1 MITSE
6 HDNMARSRRKK
17 VGPIRKWWRSNRQ
30 IHFGFYTLST
40 IFFTSLILFS
50 LIFVFFMDGVQNLQS
65 EGREN
70 LIPLVWIALLGGA
83 VALFFVAPEFFFFM
97 GQKQLLEDI
106 LNLDSR
112 PEVLRRKKEA
122 ENAADA
128 LGKKY
133 QARLKGLYEMLGI
146 NIGKKYSMPSIHP
159 NRNVNKSSESEQE
172 EE

>member
-1 MITSE
+1 
-6 HDNMARSRRKK
+6 MARSRGKR
-17 VGPIRKWWRSNRQ
+17 VGPIRKWWRSNRK

-65 EGREN
+65 EDREN
-70 LIPLVWIALLGGA
+70 LIPFVWIALLGGS

-106 LNLDSR
+106 LSLDSR

-122 ENAADA
+122 ENAADT
-128 LGKKY
+128 LGVKY
-133 QARLKGLYEMLGI
+133 QARLKGLYEILGI
-146 NIGKKYSMPSIHP
+146 NVGKKYSMPSIHP
-159 NRNVNKSSESEQE
+159 NRIINQSSEVEKE

>member
-1 MITSE
+1 
-6 HDNMARSRRKK
+6 MARSRGKRI
-17 VGPIRKWWRSNRQ
+17 GPIKKWWRSNRK

-70 LIPLVWIALLGGA
+70 LIPIVWIALLGGSI
-83 VALFFVAPEFFFFM
+83 ALFFVAPEFFFFM

-106 LNLDSR
+106 LSLDSR

-122 ENAADA
+122 ENAADT
-128 LGKKY
+128 LGVKY

-146 NIGKKYSMPSIHP
+146 NVGKKYSMPSIHP
-159 NRNVNKSSESEQE
+159 SRTVNQPSEVEQE

>member
-1 MITSE
+1 
-6 HDNMARSRRKK
+6 MARSRGKR
-17 VGPIRKWWRSNRQ
+17 VGPIRKWWRSNRK

-65 EGREN
+65 EDREN
-70 LIPLVWIALLGGA
+70 LIPLVWIALLGGS

-106 LNLDSR
+106 LSLDSR

-122 ENAADA
+122 ENAADT
-128 LGKKY
+128 LGVKY
-133 QARLKGLYEMLGI
+133 QARLKGLYEILGI
-146 NIGKKYSMPSIHP
+146 NVGKKYSMPSIHP
-159 NRNVNKSSESEQE
+159 NRIINQSSEVEKE

>member
-1 MITSE
+1 
-6 HDNMARSRRKK
+6 MARSRGKR
-17 VGPIRKWWRSNRQ
+17 VGPIRKWSRSNRK

-65 EGREN
+65 EDREN
-70 LIPLVWIALLGGA
+70 LIPLVWIALLGGS

-106 LNLDSR
+106 LSLDSR

-122 ENAADA
+122 ENAADT
-128 LGKKY
+128 LGVKY

-146 NIGKKYSMPSIHP
+146 NVGKKYSMPSIHP
-159 NRNVNKSSESEQE
+159 NRIINQSSEVEKE

>member
-1 MITSE
+1 
-6 HDNMARSRRKK
+6 MARSRGKR
-17 VGPIRKWWRSNRQ
+17 VGPIRKWWRSNRK

-65 EGREN
+65 EDREN
-70 LIPLVWIALLGGA
+70 LIPLVWIALLGGSA
-83 VALFFVAPEFFFFM
+83 ALFFVAPEFFFFM

-106 LNLDSR
+106 LSLDSR

-122 ENAADA
+122 ENAADT
-128 LGKKY
+128 LGVKY

-146 NIGKKYSMPSIHP
+146 NVGKKYSMPSIHP
-159 NRNVNKSSESEQE
+159 SRTVNQPSEVEQE

>member
-1 MITSE
+1 
-6 HDNMARSRRKK
+6 MARSRGKR
-17 VGPIRKWWRSNRQ
+17 VGPIRKWWRSNRK

-65 EGREN
+65 EDREN
-70 LIPLVWIALLGGA
+70 LIPFVWIALLGGS

-106 LNLDSR
+106 LSLDSR

-122 ENAADA
+122 ENAADT
-128 LGKKY
+128 LGVKY

-146 NIGKKYSMPSIHP
+146 NVGKKYSMPSIHP
-159 NRNVNKSSESEQE
+159 NRIINQSSEVEKE